1 MPLVKD
7 APHQDITYRIIGA
20 AIEVHN
26 ELGPGFKEEVYQR
39 ALDLKMPKFSLS
51 FESLQPVEVYYA
63 EGAAVAL
70 FYRDDFVET
79 KVIVEIKAQSGPM
92 TPEDMRQVI
101 EYFAAVPEAD
111 AALWINFGRRRL
123 EFHRLFPPR
132 KIVEHR
138 QKQAQRITDKMNG

>member
-1 MPLVKD
+1 MPLAKN
-7 APHQDITYRIIGA
+7 APHQDITYRVIRA

-26 ELGPGFKEEVYQR
+26 DLGPGFKEEVYQR

-51 FESLQPVEVYYA
+51 FESQKPVEVYNA
-63 EGAAVAL
+63 DGAAVAL
-70 FYRDDFVET
+70 FYLDDFVEE
-79 KVIVEIKAQSGPM
+79 KVIVEVKAQSGTM
-92 TPEDMRQVI
+92 TPENMRQVI

-111 AALWINFGRRRL
+111 VALWINFGRRRL

-138 QKQAQRITDKMNG
+138 RKRAQRTIEQ